1 MDRFKMCIFQHRN
14 YNFKTMK
21 YIFYVLVL
29 CIMASCQ
36 YFETDKISSD
46 TFYDQEIKTISWNHV
61 DQYPNFVS
69 CQKDSEKKESKACFE
84 NTLVSK
90 IYAGLSS
97 KHFVS
102 TRSIKDTLWVSLTIS
117 EKGTI
122 FLDTIAM
129 DSLTAAHFPELS
141 LWITQSI
148 DSIPTL
154 APAHKRGVPVAV
166 AYSLPVVL
174 QTK

>member
-1 MDRFKMCIFQHRN
+1 
-14 YNFKTMK
+14 
-21 YIFYVLVL
+21 
-29 CIMASCQ
+29 MASCQ

-46 TFYDQEIKTISWNHV
+46 TFYDQEIKTISWNQV

-129 DSLTAAHFPELS
+129 DSLTAASFPELPKVLTAYP
-141 LWITQSI
+141 LWHQLIKEASQLQLLLACPLSYKQSKLC
-148 DSIPTL
+148 SF
-154 APAHKRGVPVAV
+154 
-166 AYSLPVVL
+166 
-174 QTK
+174 